1 MKIITCRFWLV
12 LSFAVVMVGC
22 DRTAR
27 MDERERNYRIVTKA
41 YEMSNQGDNDSAIA
55 LFEKALESY
64 PNLARPHLDLAL
76 LLQDQKQD
84 YVRAIYHYSR
94 YLELRPGTEKGVM
107 IKDRIRQAE
116 REFVGLHTVSGAAA
130 GVSVSDLTSENSALK
145 EKNASLVSRIEALEK
160 DLNDLRELERQRYK
174 AEVVGADGVSVSSD
188 VLPSPQKPDVV
199 PDDVRSPVR
208 AAVVSPPATVRQPL
222 SGSISDPSER
232 PLVTNRKSAPVRAA
246 NPRDAV
252 VPAEDES
259 LVRTYTVRLGDS
271 LSKIAYKVYGDA
283 TQWRRIQNA
292 NRETMGDSVN
302 VKVGQLLV
310 IP

>member
-1 MKIITCRFWLV
+1 MKIITYRFWLV

-94 YLELRPGTEKGVM
+94 YLELRPGTEKDVM

-174 AEVVGADGVSVSSD
+174 AEVVGADGVAVLSD

-208 AAVVSPPATVRQPL
+208 AAVVSPPATVRQPP
-222 SGSISDPSER
+222 SGSTSDPSER
-232 PLVTNRKSAPVRAA
+232 PLVINRKNPPIRAA
-246 NPRDAV
+246 NPRDVV